1 MWITKPSLPA
11 TSTNLSKFTSYP
23 CSLCFGHTGHIRYS
37 KHAPVSGPLHLPVP
51 SACNALH
58 PDILMAGTLISFRCL
73 TKCQLIREDTCN
85 YSIWNR
91 NSFRPY
97 HLKNTLNCAW
107 FFHRILSHSLFPEKF
122 WLFCGNDH
130 HQTLVAKHNKNVS
143 DSCNTSTADQ
153 QGAPLVVITQGLRV
167 MRLHVSCCFHN
178 DHSSGKGMW

>member
-1 MWITKPSLPA
+1 MWTTKPSLPA

-23 CSLCFGHTGHIRYS
+23 CSLCFGRTGHIRYS
-37 KHAPVSGPLHLPVP
+37 KHAPASGPLHLPVP

-73 TKCQLIREDTCN
+73 TKYQLIREDPCN
-85 YSIWNR
+85 YIWNR
-91 NSFRPY
+91 NSFCPY

-130 HQTLVAKHNKNVS
+130 HQTLVAKHNKNVWFVQHVHFRPAGGSTYGNPSGSQS
-143 DSCNTSTADQ
+143 DEASCNMLLPQRPQ
-153 QGAPLVVITQGLRV
+153 Q
-167 MRLHVSCCFHN
+167 
-178 DHSSGKGMW
+178 W